1 MENKDIY
8 EKLHRITKLYL
19 QTLGDEAVK
28 TINILDDTGDFEEIS
43 KRYDTIMQTLMSMSN
58 DDDCKRL
65 GKLTDERISILRT
78 FLELE
83 GTASIH
89 NTVVKSSEP
98 DEAGSPDA
106 WSASALAAVSNTAN
120 EVYQFMTLYLK
131 MFQFKGLITP
141 NQENRLIQML
151 NKYTSMIEENC
162 PIVAAKEV
170 SGNFK
175 DLNLK

>member
-28 TINILDDTGDFEEIS
+28 TINTLDFEEIS
-43 KRYDTIMQTLMSMSN
+43 ERYNTIVQTLMSMSN
-58 DDDCKRL
+58 DDDCKQL

-89 NTVVKSSEP
+89 NTVIKSSEQ
-98 DEAGSPDA
+98 DETSFSDA
-106 WSASALAAVSNTAN
+106 WSASTLAAVFNTAN

-141 NQENRLIQML
+141 NQENRLLQMIS
-151 NKYTSMIEENC
+151 KYTSMLEDNC
-162 PIVAAKEV
+162 PIIAAKEV
-170 SGNFK
+170 SSNFK

>member
-28 TINILDDTGDFEEIS
+28 TINALDDIEDFEEIS
-43 KRYDTIMQTLMSMSN
+43 ERYNTIMQTLISMSN
-58 DDDCKRL
+58 DDDCKQL

-83 GTASIH
+83 GTASIY
-89 NTVVKSSEP
+89 NTVIKSSEQ
-98 DEAGSPDA
+98 DVTSFSDT
-106 WSASALAAVSNTAN
+106 WSASILAAVSNTAN

-141 NQENRLIQML
+141 NQENRLLQML
-151 NKYTSMIEENC
+151 SKYTSMLEDNC

-170 SGNFK
+170 SSNFK

>member
-28 TINILDDTGDFEEIS
+28 SIDVLDDTGDFEEIS
-43 KRYDTIMQTLMSMSN
+43 KHYDTIMQTLMSMSN
-58 DDDCKRL
+58 DDDCKQL
-65 GKLTDERISILRT
+65 GKLTDERTSILRA

-106 WSASALAAVSNTAN
+106 WSASALATVSNTVN

-141 NQENRLIQML
+141 NQENRLLQML
-151 NKYTSMIEENC
+151 SKYTSMLEDNC

-170 SGNFK
+170 SSNFK

>member
-28 TINILDDTGDFEEIS
+28 TINTLDFEEIS
-43 KRYDTIMQTLMSMSN
+43 ERYNTITQTLMSMSN
-58 DDDCKRL
+58 DDDCKQL

-89 NTVVKSSEP
+89 NNVIKSSEQDETSFP
-98 DEAGSPDA
+98 DV
-106 WSASALAAVSNTAN
+106 WSASTLAAVSNTVN
-120 EVYQFMTLYLK
+120 EIYQFMTLYLK

-141 NQENRLIQML
+141 NQENRLLQML
-151 NKYTSMIEENC
+151 SKYTSMFEDNC

-170 SGNFK
+170 SSNFK

>member
-28 TINILDDTGDFEEIS
+28 TINALDDIEDFEEIS
-43 KRYDTIMQTLMSMSN
+43 ERYNTIMQTLISMSN
-58 DDDCKRL
+58 DDDCKQL

-83 GTASIH
+83 GTASTH
-89 NTVVKSSEP
+89 NTVVKSSEQ
-98 DEAGSPDA
+98 DVTSFSDT
-106 WSASALAAVSNTAN
+106 WSASILAAVSNTAN

-141 NQENRLIQML
+141 NQENRLLQML
-151 NKYTSMIEENC
+151 SKYTSMLEDNC

-170 SGNFK
+170 SSNFK

>member
-28 TINILDDTGDFEEIS
+28 TINALDDIEDFEEIS
-43 KRYDTIMQTLMSMSN
+43 ERYNTIMQTLISMSN
-58 DDDCKRL
+58 DDDCKQL

-83 GTASIH
+83 GTASIY
-89 NTVVKSSEP
+89 NTVIKSSEQ
-98 DEAGSPDA
+98 DT
-106 WSASALAAVSNTAN
+106 WSASILAAVSNTAN

-141 NQENRLIQML
+141 NQENRLLQML
-151 NKYTSMIEENC
+151 SKYTSMLEDNC

-170 SGNFK
+170 SSNFK